1 MRGMVFH
8 ERAEISANPLTMMD
22 LPDPLPGAG
31 EIRVRVTCCG
41 ICRTDL
47 HVVEG
52 DLPRNKRPIIPG
64 HQIVGIVES
73 KGTACRR
80 FQVGQRVGVA
90 WLRETCGCYIW
101 CRSERENLCDGA
113 RFTGYHADGGYAEL
127 AVVDERFAYDLPE
140 ALDDAEAAPLLCAG
154 IIGFRALERSE
165 VPPGG
170 RLGIVG
176 FGSSAHVVLQ
186 LARHR
191 GCDVYVATRGAEHRQ
206 LARNLGAA
214 WVGESVANAPLK
226 LDGAILFAPAGE
238 LVPPIMQSLTKGATL
253 AIAGIHLTA
262 IPSLDYQKHLFQER
276 NLRSVTA
283 NTRADGRKLFAESI
297 AAGVHPRVVR
307 YPLSA
312 ANRALQDLKADRI
325 SGTAVLMVQN

>member
-8 ERAEISANPLTMMD
+8 ECAEIGANPLTMTE
-22 LPDPLPGAG
+22 LPDPLPGAH

-47 HVVEG
+47 HVIEG

-73 KGTACRR
+73 MGTGCRR

-90 WLRETCGCYIW
+90 WLRETCGCCLW
-101 CRSERENLCDGA
+101 CRSDRENLCDSA
-113 RFTGYHADGGYAEL
+113 RFTGYHSDGGYAEL
-127 AVVDERFAYDLPE
+127 AVVDERFAYDLPDSLE
-140 ALDDAEAAPLLCAG
+140 DAEAAPLLCAG

-186 LARHR
+186 IARHR
-191 GCDVYVATRGAEHRQ
+191 GCEVYVATRGAEHRQ
-206 LARNLGAA
+206 LARDLGAA
-214 WVGESVANAPLK
+214 WVGESFADAPRK
-226 LDGAILFAPAGE
+226 LDGAVLFAPAGE
-238 LVPPIMQSLTKGATL
+238 LVPPILESLTKGGTL

-283 NTRADGRKLFAESI
+283 NTRADGRRLFAEAA
-297 AAGVHPRVVR
+297 AAGIRPRIVR

-325 SGTAVLMVQN
+325 SGTGVLMIRN